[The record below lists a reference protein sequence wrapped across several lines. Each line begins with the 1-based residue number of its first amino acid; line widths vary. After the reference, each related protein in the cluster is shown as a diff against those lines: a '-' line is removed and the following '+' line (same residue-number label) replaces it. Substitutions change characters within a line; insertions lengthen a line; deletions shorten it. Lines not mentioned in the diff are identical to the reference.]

1 LSIKTVIVDL
11 ESINPPEAPTE
22 SSSVVE
28 SLANSIIDLRGLLRP
43 PILRSVGIDEYELLS
58 GQLEFYS
65 YLQAR
70 KFDESLPDRLTAF
83 IVDKKHEDAIKK
95 QLLTVPSSSPD
106 NSANTPIDLDNLAA
120 RLDRALISQQNTL
133 NTLQEKLETAIDQV
147 IPQPFSVF
155 LVLDRVSEIKISIE
169 LRSCLAKLLGEK
181 PKAKNPKSKIIVD
194 LLENAKKKG
203 IHLNSFA
210 VLVNATTI
218 HKNGKNTRAISN
230 KTIIEIIDDLYAW
243 SIEYQKSDASFHKS
257 KINQTAQI
265 SPVAAANVTESQQL
279 DNKISIGFQAAQDT
293 IDKLESSLVSKIH
306 RSFPEPMDLLTACN
320 RINEAA
326 ITQQFT
332 KRLAFLGDAKL
343 TKIVEI
349 LQKAK
354 KKVIDI
360 NSFKALQNLLINPQ
374 TKTKILGDQ
383 KMIDVIDRW
392 YQ

>member
-11 ESINPPEAPTE
+11 ESINPPDAPTE
-22 SSSVVE
+22 SGSIVE
-28 SLANSIIDLRGLLRP
+28 SLANSIIELRGLLRP
-43 PILRSVGIDEYELLS
+43 PVLRSVGIDEYELLS
-58 GQLEFYS
+58 GQLEFYA

-70 KFDESLPDRLTAF
+70 KFDESLPDRLTTF
-83 IVDKKHEDAIKK
+83 IIDKKHEDAIKK
-95 QLLTVPSSSPD
+95 QLVTVSNASPS
-106 NSANTPIDLDNLAA
+106 NSASTSIDLDNLAA
-120 RLDRALISQQNTL
+120 RLDRALISQQSVL
-133 NTLQEKLETAIDQV
+133 NALQEKLETAIDQV
-147 IPQPFSVF
+147 IPQPFSIF
-155 LVLDRVSEIKISIE
+155 LVLDRVSETKISVE

-210 VLVNATTI
+210 ALVTATTI
-218 HKNGKNTRAISN
+218 QKNGKNTRAISN
-230 KTIIEIIDDLYAW
+230 KTIIEIIDGLYAW
-243 SIEYQKSDASFHKS
+243 SIEYQKSDTSFHKS
-257 KINQTAQI
+257 KVNQAEQL
-265 SPVAAANVTESQQL
+265 SPILATNTTEPQQL
-279 DNKISIGFQAAQDT
+279 ENKISVGFQAAQDT

-306 RSFPEPMDLLTACN
+306 QSFPEPIDLLVACN

-326 ITQQFT
+326 IAQQFT

-354 KKVIDI
+354 KKGIDI

-374 TKTKILGDQ
+374 TKAKILGDQ